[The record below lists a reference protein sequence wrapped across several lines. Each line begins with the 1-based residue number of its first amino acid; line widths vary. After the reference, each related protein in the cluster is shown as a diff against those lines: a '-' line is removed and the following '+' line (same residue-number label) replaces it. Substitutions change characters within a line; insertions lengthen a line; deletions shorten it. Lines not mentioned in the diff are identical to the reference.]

1 MSCVNKTW
9 YELKGSVLNF
19 THLEKFI
26 NDISNKILDSAKLN
40 YYKWF
45 GSTIGNAKNEY
56 ESNVTIVTNFVKER
70 FDRLTYL
77 INTYNFEG
85 EQLKNNFSFLLLL
98 FVL

>member
-1 MSCVNKTW
+1 MSHVNKTW

-26 NDISNKILDSAKLN
+26 RDTSNKILDSAKLN

-45 GSTIGNAKNEY
+45 GSTIENAKNEY
-56 ESNVTIVTNFVKER
+56 ESNVTIVTNYVKQR

-77 INTYNFEG
+77 INIYDF
-85 EQLKNNFSFLLLL
+85 QVNN
-98 FVL
+98 